1 MKRVVWSVLLIS
13 VWAWSGFFDAA
24 VSDDAYK
31 EALENE
37 RLCKLFTRKAE
48 EYKKHMRD
56 DMLAKATL
64 ASYEHRAELF
74 CSKVKKEQN
83 ETNASY

>member
-1 MKRVVWSVLLIS
+1 MRRIVWLIPLIS
-13 VWAWSGFFDAA
+13 VWGWSGFFDAS

-37 RLCKLFTRKAE
+37 RLCKLFTQKAAA
-48 EYKKHMRD
+48 YQKNMRD

-64 ASYEHRAELF
+64 ASYKHRAELF
-74 CSKVKKEQN
+74 CSKVKKEEN
-83 ETNASY
+83 KTN